1 MADFSIASQIKPVQL
16 PDQLQQYAQF
26 NQLALHQAQL
36 AEVQRAANEQNQM
49 RALLGS
55 GIDRSSPEAIR
66 QAYNISMGA
75 GKTLETS
82 QSELRNAELTRRK
95 TEGEIAAQGPALQKS
110 RTEAMLEDAKHYR
123 SQLNSALANP
133 DDATAA
139 AVYNS
144 VLADVRRAHPEI
156 ATKWP
161 ERFDR
166 ATITS
171 LMQTPEQTVQA
182 QAAAR
187 LAAQPQMGVGPGN
200 IPVFGNRAAG
210 TFVVGQDV
218 TNAPLAAGAPFAP
231 PAGTP
236 TAVMRQPAVPV
247 VARPAGAAPAAGAG
261 AAPAAAPA
269 DLASNLLSNLL
280 RRFEGF
286 RETPYYDV
294 NAYRTGYGSDTI
306 TQADGK
312 VIKVQPG
319 MQITKED
326 AERDLS
332 RRLNTEFIPK
342 ATMQVG
348 AENWTAL
355 PAPAQAALAS
365 VAYNYGSLPSS
376 VVAAV
381 KTGDVNAIA
390 DAVQSLKDNP
400 GRRAQEAA
408 VIRGNGLIQSS
419 PTVPSMTMGQQFAVP
434 GSVPG
439 GMNALAPLAGI
450 PAGGFNNLAT
460 PAPPQLAAPA
470 AMPVAGAPAVSP
482 RMDFAAMQERAVQQA
497 GALKGAEKSAELTAT
512 QQAEKAQRK
521 ESASRLLGTVG
532 GTAAS
537 DIEKLIQA
545 STSGRLAADLADRLE
560 AVTGKSTKGMTNIDA
575 LAVIASSIT
584 FDIANGKYGS
594 GFTDK
599 DREAV
604 ETMSGRIAD
613 REKDPARRIAAFKQF
628 INYMKAASEGKELE
642 VLPPAG
648 SAAPKSAG
656 FTEGQTAT
664 GPNGA
669 KLIFRNGDWVAR

>member
-1 MADFSIASQIKPVQL
+1 MADFSIASQIRPMQL
-16 PDQLQQYAQF
+16 PDPLQQYAQF

-36 AEVQRAANEQNQM
+36 AEVQRATNEQNQL
-49 RALLGS
+49 RQ
-55 GIDRSSPEAIR
+55 ITNPYSPEGI
-66 QAYNISMGA
+66 
-75 GKTLETS
+75 
-82 QSELRNAELTRRK
+82 
-95 TEGEIAAQGPALQKS
+95 AQGFRISPKIGMELSQHAQAQTKADLEQRKLRGELEAQPEALKKAQIENMQADHKLYSEMLNKVLALDDARAAPAYD
-110 RTEAMLEDAKHYR
+110 MLRAGAASKYKDISTAWPATFDRGVLEKQMLTAEQTAQARAAEK
-123 SQLNSALANP
+123 LAN
-133 DDATAA
+133 
-139 AVYNS
+139 
-144 VLADVRRAHPEI
+144 
-156 ATKWP
+156 
-161 ERFDR
+161 
-166 ATITS
+166 
-171 LMQTPEQTVQA
+171 
-182 QAAAR
+182 
-187 LAAQPQMGVGPGN
+187 QPQMGVGPGN

-210 TFVVGQDV
+210 TFTVGQDV
-218 TNAPLAAGAPFAP
+218 TNAPPWRRRRAP

-236 TAVMRQPAVPV
+236 TAVMRQPA
-247 VARPAGAAPAAGAG
+247 AANAPATGAAPA
-261 AAPAAAPA
+261 AAAPA
-269 DLASNLLSNLL
+269 DLASNLL

-390 DAVQSLKDNP
+390 DAVQSLKDSP

-439 GMNALAPLAGI
+439 GMNALAPLAGV

-460 PAPPQLAAPA
+460 PAAPQLAAPA
-470 AMPVAGAPAVSP
+470 AMPVAGAPATP
-482 RMDFAAMQERAVQQA
+482 ARMDFVGMQERAVQQA
-497 GALKGAEKSAELTAT
+497 GALKGAEKTAELTAT
-512 QQAEKAQRK
+512 QQAANVQRK

-532 GTAAS
+532 GAAAS
-537 DIEKLIQA
+537 DIEKLIQS
-545 STSGRLAADLADRLE
+545 STSGKLAADIADRLE
-560 AVTGKSTKGMTNIDA
+560 TVTGKSTKGMTNIDA

-604 ETMSGRIAD
+604 ETMGGRIAD

-628 INYMKAASEGKELE
+628 INYMKATSEGKELE

>member
-36 AEVQRAANEQNQM
+36 AEVQRAANEQNQL
-49 RALLGS
+49 RSLLES
-55 GIDRSSPEAIR
+55 GVDRNSPEFLKQVYR
-66 QAYNISMGA
+66 ISPTTGM
-75 GKTLETS
+75 TLEKG
-82 QSELRNAELTRRK
+82 QAELQNAGLTRRK
-95 TEGEIAAQGPALQKS
+95 TEGEIAAQGPALQRS

-133 DDATAA
+133 DDATAS

-187 LAAQPQMGVGPGN
+187 LAAQLQMGVGPGN

-218 TNAPLAAGAPFAP
+218 TNAPPAAGAPFAP

-247 VARPAGAAPAAGAG
+247 VARPAGAAPVAG

-269 DLASNLLSNLL
+269 DLASNLL

-390 DAVQSLKDNP
+390 DAVQSLKDSP

-545 STSGRLAADLADRLE
+545 STSGKLAADLADRLE
-560 AVTGKSTKGMTNIDA
+560 TVTGKSTKGMTNIDA